1 MVKNMSK
8 ERIENLKK
16 YRSAII
22 YGEIGA
28 LIHDLGKCHSKFLLS
43 KLKNSGVSYSH
54 LDILDYEDEKK
65 VIKEIDRDREV
76 KLEDVFCKDLATL
89 SHILNVPL
97 QNDVIVKW
105 GLNKVSLKNLIEFH
119 QISLTMSHL
128 IKFI

>member
-1 MVKNMSK
+1 MSK

-76 KLEDVFCKDLATL
+76 KLEDVWGA
-89 SHILNVPL
+89 PL
-97 QNDVIVKW
+97 KVDSK
-105 GLNKVSLKNLIEFH
+105 LRNKK
-119 QISLTMSHL
+119 
-128 IKFI
+128 K